1 MAEIQ
6 EENKSKKRNMW
17 KQIRTDRSGKNHDG
31 CCSPRMTLY
40 ITNEIS
46 HGYFSDGYLK
56 HIIHYTKFSNAACS
70 LLYGS
75 YTRTTAD
82 DGNGNQ
88 TLCDIWYA
96 ISYGLSSVKKMLF
109 CYTPSMFLVRS
120 FGNFSNLYKLC
131 ALATTTA
138 WAGWLAEYDTCNLDI
153 VINSVWLCKCK
164 CNHTHS
170 IFANPQHDIWQTKR

>member
-109 CYTPSMFLVRS
+109 CYTPPACFLCDPLAI
-120 FGNFSNLYKLC
+120 FLTCINC
-131 ALATTTA
+131 ARLLPPPSLGL
-138 WAGWLAEYDTCNLDI
+138 AGWLNM
-153 VINSVWLCKCK
+153 
-164 CNHTHS
+164 THV
-170 IFANPQHDIWQTKR
+170 T